1 VEEETDDAE
10 EVKQD
15 ETVAAAVSSNNTDVD
30 VDVTAVTISSAG
42 QQPATLPQEEPPS
55 VPRKD
60 DKQLETLVQHLQ
72 VTTINSVNGKE
83 DVDVRPAEEKGE
95 AKKESKGKWLGV
107 W

>member
-1 VEEETDDAE
+1 
-10 EVKQD
+10 
-15 ETVAAAVSSNNTDVD
+15 
-30 VDVTAVTISSAG
+30 
-42 QQPATLPQEEPPS
+42 

-83 DVDVRPAEEKGE
+83 DVDVPPAEEKGE